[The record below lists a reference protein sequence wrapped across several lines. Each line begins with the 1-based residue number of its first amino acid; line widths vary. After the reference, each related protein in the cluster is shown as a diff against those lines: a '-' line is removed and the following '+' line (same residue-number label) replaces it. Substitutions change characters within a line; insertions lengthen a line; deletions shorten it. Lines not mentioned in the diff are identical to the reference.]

1 MTATNQNRLNRRQVL
16 VLRGLRLPH
25 VALKLLR
32 EAGIYCVPAVSIDWQ
47 KVPDTYVIRGRESG
61 GAVAQM
67 GAYCGFANE
76 TGDALEWLDRTETVG
91 RNGFHALVVAP
102 QLARIQVFRNERSYD
117 VLITWHRLVP
127 RAGRRRPLLENTILF
142 HGVRGILPD
151 HANGDGTSAPDEI
164 LPVFDDGFGTPVTV
178 PEMFKEAVRRAIA
191 GSDCIGCH
199 HSHLLQP
206 RRDNKEHA

>member
-16 VLRGLRLPH
+16 ALRGLRLPH
-25 VALKLLR
+25 AALKLLR

-67 GAYCGFANE
+67 GAYCGFVRE
-76 TGDALEWLDRTETVG
+76 TGDAMEWLDRMEAVG

-102 QLARIQVFRNERSYD
+102 QFARVQVFRNERSYD
-117 VLITWHRLVP
+117 LLITRHRLVP

-142 HGVRGILPD
+142 HGVRGTLP
-151 HANGDGTSAPDEI
+151 AQARCAGAPSRNDL
-164 LPVFDDGFGTPVTV
+164 LPAFDDGFGAAVTV
-178 PEMFKEAVRRAIA
+178 PEKFEDAARRAIA
-191 GSDCIGCH
+191 GAHCVGCH

-206 RRDNKEHA
+206 THEKQEYA